1 MGANAAAQRYCNWAA
16 SSACSNRAL
25 QQPTQVKSQAQR
37 PINKRKQWKEPGR
50 LTTAANGCHTTGTMA
65 ATTLHTCRTN
75 YALPQCGTQAL
86 RQAVLAEEEAQP
98 HPTKNQKSGMH
109 I

>member
-1 MGANAAAQRYCNWAA
+1 
-16 SSACSNRAL
+16 
-25 QQPTQVKSQAQR
+25 
-37 PINKRKQWKEPGR
+37 
-50 LTTAANGCHTTGTMA
+50 MA

-109 I
+109 IYSPPLNRQASCLHTPTLCCLAYSQPKVQSRSPRLGVCCHGSYHSINTPQLL